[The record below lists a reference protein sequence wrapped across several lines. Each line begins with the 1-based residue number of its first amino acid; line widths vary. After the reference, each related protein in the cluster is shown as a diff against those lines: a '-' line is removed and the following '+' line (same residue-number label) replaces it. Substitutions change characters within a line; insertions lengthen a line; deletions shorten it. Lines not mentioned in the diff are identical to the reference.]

1 MRSATI
7 IPILI
12 LSCSFILT
20 MMCVVGFFFGGIQ
33 VLLPVL
39 FLIVPVFLLSLF
51 LLYQVNLFLK
61 KLQSAASVLSLEV
74 TVTDTEASIV
84 RKIVDEY
91 TQQKFLVNELLPS
104 AKDTMRDSKDA
115 VDKIFSVLQS
125 QFPVNAIV
133 IQLFE
138 DISGTSAKKYSIG
151 FPQWMEEDEP
161 DRNSDFVL
169 QKTLSFGGKRFGKLM
184 VESKVPFS
192 EIRSS
197 AEHMEIIAAYASI
210 MLMNA
215 DFQLELSRIQS
226 ASDDTQQIKTGFLA
240 NLSHEIRGPL
250 GVIMNSV
257 ELVLDGLCGDI
268 TEQGRDALRMV
279 RESSS
284 HLMDL
289 VNDVLDYAKI
299 ESGTIETDPVSISLD
314 DLLSDMS
321 AVIRSQALQK
331 GQKLIVEKPEE
342 KNLAVRCDKRH
353 ARQILI
359 NVLTNAV
366 KYTPEGG
373 KIVISAHTLSSQKIK
388 IAVEDTGVGI
398 PEDEYHKVFGAFQRV
413 DNEYSRMQQ
422 GTGLGMPLTKKLVE
436 VNGGTV
442 GFSSEEGIGSTFWIE
457 LPISFVT
464 PLKTEEQDGTIIQFG
479 NGEHILLVEPD
490 DEQRNVYS
498 KSLTQRGFVV
508 TSVSSA
514 SEVLREFRTGTFSA
528 VVIETDLPDSGGEE
542 LIQSIRSIPKGAKIP
557 LIIMSGK
564 AFIFDLEHFIRL
576 GVDRCLSKP
585 FSLAELS
592 GTIRKLIDETV
603 SLDEAS
609 QAEA

>member
-20 MMCVVGFFFGGIQ
+20 ILCVVGFFWGGIQ

-39 FLIVPVFLLSLF
+39 FLIAPVFLLSLF
-51 LLYQVNLFLK
+51 LLYQVNVFLK
-61 KLQSAASVLSLEV
+61 KLQSAASALSLK
-74 TVTDTEASIV
+74 VTDTDTEGSLV
-84 RKIVDEY
+84 KKIVEEY
-91 TQQKFLVNELLPS
+91 TQQKFLVRELFPS
-104 AKDTMRDSKDA
+104 ARETIRDGKDA
-115 VDKIFSVLQS
+115 VDKIFSALQS
-125 QFPVNAIV
+125 QFPVNAI
-133 IQLFE
+133 IIKLFE

-151 FPQWMEEDEP
+151 FPQRMEDDESVC
-161 DRNSDFVL
+161 NSDFVL
-169 QKTLSFGGKRFGKLM
+169 QKTLSFGGKTFGKLM

-192 EIRSS
+192 MIHSS
-197 AEHMEIIAAYASI
+197 SEHIDNIATYASI

-279 RESSS
+279 RESSN

-299 ESGTIETDPVSISLD
+299 ESGTIETNPVSISLD

-331 GQKLIVEKPEE
+331 GQKLIVEKPVEN
-342 KNLAVRCDKRH
+342 NLAVLCDKRH

-373 KIVISAHTLSSQKIK
+373 KIVISAHTLSSPKIK
-388 IAVEDTGVGI
+388 ISVEDTGVGI

-413 DNEYSRMQQ
+413 DNEYSKMQQ

-442 GFSSEEGIGSTFWIE
+442 GFLSQEGIGSTFWIE
-457 LPISFVT
+457 LPISFVA
-464 PLKTEEQDGTIIQFG
+464 PLKTEDEDGTIIQFG

-508 TSVSSA
+508 TSVGSA
-514 SEVLREFRTGTFSA
+514 SEVLREFRAGTFSA

-542 LIQSIRSIPKGAKIP
+542 LIQSIRSIPKGSRIP

-592 GTIRKLIDETV
+592 GTIRKLIDETQ
-603 SLDEAS
+603 SLDIAS
-609 QAEA
+609 RIEP